1 MNYYIKT
8 IYNCGLMFIFNNI
21 SLYYH
26 VIYNKLIPCILI
38 F

>member
-1 MNYYIKT
+1 MNYAEMI
-8 IYNCGLMFIFNNI
+8 IIFNNI

-26 VIYNKLIPCILI
+26 VIYNKLISYIE